1 MYMYIRLLEQLKK
14 KCSIHIVRK
23 SDFFFFFFFEFLCKH
38 LELKAETFTEFW
50 TCFVEIRNK
59 KIFTDVI

>member
-23 SDFFFFFFFEFLCKH
+23 SDFFFFGGVFF
-38 LELKAETFTEFW
+38 
-50 TCFVEIRNK
+50 
-59 KIFTDVI
+59 